1 MNACPSRVPSNVCTR
16 KCHALLIAKLVLT
29 KRAIIHVL
37 MSTNFVSPYMAWCNA
52 SNKEQNALT
61 SAMANALLRINTL
74 SKTVTMSTIVV

>member
-1 MNACPSRVPSNVCTR
+1 
-16 KCHALLIAKLVLT
+16 
-29 KRAIIHVL
+29 
-37 MSTNFVSPYMAWCNA
+37 MSTNFVNPFMAWCNA